1 MMKTRTLFM
10 LFIALIFGVGAALMA
25 NNWVEERLRPVVD
38 SAGTPVVVAA
48 LEIPF
53 GTKIETAHVKVVDW
67 PSGEAPKGAIADPE
81 IIKGRIAKQSFLPGE
96 VLLEERVVEHLGGS
110 TLASIVEQNKRAV
123 TVRVN
128 DVIGVAGFLLPGNR
142 VDILFTRRAGGRS
155 VTQTI
160 LQDIKVLAVDQTAS
174 TDKDRPVV
182 VRAVTME
189 LTPAE
194 AEILVKAT
202 SEGNL
207 QLTLRNPLDSELVA
221 NKEEKKQAPAKKVV
235 RRSAPPRL
243 KVTVI
248 RGTDVSTTSLKKEPT
263 VIR

>member
-1 MMKTRTLFM
+1 MFL
-10 LFIALIFGVGAALMA
+10 IALVFGVAAALMA
-25 NNWVEERLRPVVD
+25 NNWIEERLRPMVD
-38 SAGTPVVVAA
+38 SAGSPVVVAA

-53 GTKIETAHVKVVDW
+53 GTRIEPAHVKVVDW
-67 PSGEAPKGAIADPE
+67 PSGEAPKGSIGDPAL
-81 IIKGRIAKQSFLPGE
+81 IHGKISKQSLLPGE
-96 VLLEERVVEHLGGS
+96 VILEERIVEHLGGS
-110 TLASIVEQNKRAV
+110 TLASIVERNKRAV

-142 VDILFTRRAGGRS
+142 VDILFTKRQGGRS

-194 AEILVKAT
+194 SEILVKAT
-202 SEGNL
+202 SDGSL
-207 QLTLRNPLDSELVA
+207 QLTLRNPLDSELIA
-221 NKEEKKQAPAKKVV
+221 KKEEEVKKVPVKKRV
-235 RRSAPPRL
+235 RTGAGKVS
-243 KVTVI
+243 VTVI
-248 RGTDVSTTSLKKEPT
+248 RGTDVSTTSLRSEPR

>member
-1 MMKTRTLFM
+1 MMKSRTLFIF
-10 LFIALIFGVGAALMA
+10 FIALIFGVAAALMA
-25 NNWVEERLRPVVD
+25 NKWIEERLQPFVD
-38 SAGTPVVVAA
+38 STGTPVVVAA

-53 GTKIETAHVKVVDW
+53 GTRIELAHVKVVDW
-67 PSGEAPKGAIADPE
+67 PSGEAPKGSIADPAVVE
-81 IIKGRIAKQSFLPGE
+81 GKISKQSLLPGE
-96 VLLEERVVEHLGGS
+96 VILEERIVEHLGGS

-142 VDILFTRRAGGRS
+142 VDILFTRQQGNRS
-155 VTQTI
+155 ATQTI
-160 LQDIKVLAVDQTAS
+160 LQDVKVLAVDQTAS

-202 SEGNL
+202 SEGRL
-207 QLTLRNPLDSELVA
+207 QLTLRNPLDSELIA
-221 NKEEKKQAPAKKVV
+221 KKEEEVKKAPVKKKVY
-235 RRSAPPRL
+235 SGAG
-243 KVTVI
+243 KVNVTII
-248 RGTDVSTTSLKKEPT
+248 RGTNVSTTSLRDEPRI
-263 VIR
+263 IR

>member
-1 MMKTRTLFM
+1 MKARTMFM
-10 LFIALIFGVGAALMA
+10 FMIALVLGVTAAIMA
-25 NNWVEERLRPVVD
+25 NNWIEKRLQPTAD
-38 SAGTPVVVAA
+38 NSGTPVVVAA
-48 LEIPF
+48 LDIPF
-53 GTKIETAHVKVVDW
+53 GTRIEPAHIKVVEW
-67 PSGEAPKGAIADPE
+67 PSGEAPKGSMSDPKM
-81 IIKGRIAKQSFLPGE
+81 IVGKISKQSLLPGE
-96 VLLEERVVEHLGGS
+96 VILEERIVEHLGGS

-142 VDILFTRRAGGRS
+142 VDVLFTKSQGKNQS

-182 VRAVTME
+182 VRAVTIE

-194 AEILVKAT
+194 AEVLVKAT
-202 SEGNL
+202 SEGSL

-221 NKEEKKQAPAKKVV
+221 RKEKPEKKVV
-235 RRSAPPRL
+235 AKNTWSGYGKE
-243 KVTVI
+243 KVTII
-248 RGTDVSTTSLKKEPT
+248 RGTDVSTTSLTREPRIIKK
-263 VIR
+263 